1 MTGGQ
6 QRAAL
11 AGVVG
16 MAMAVVGAQGW
27 SLWVRL
33 GENAMPMAA
42 SASVAGYV
50 ATAAEADLAGTM
62 AFAPFGRAEGVAAA
76 TPVATE
82 TTVDLTLLGI
92 TLAENADASRA
103 IIGTPDGTTDSFGIG
118 QTLASGATLA
128 AVNPDHVVIRM
139 GDTETTLHFPTDPAA
154 RAQPNAPPANGP
166 DLMNLIPASAPTPS
180 ALLTGIKVAMNHD
193 PEGYIA
199 GLGLTPDAG
208 GYRVLPDFD
217 EALRQAGLQPGDL
230 IAMVNGAAPGD
241 PERDLAILDTVAAA
255 GTAVLRV
262 ERDGQTLTLTVPLE

>member
-11 AGVVG
+11 AGAVG

-62 AFAPFGRAEGVAAA
+62 AFAPFGRAKGAAAA
-76 TPVATE
+76 TPVAME
-82 TTVDLTLLGI
+82 IAVDLTLLGI

-118 QTLASGATLA
+118 QTLPSGATLA
-128 AVNPDHVVIRM
+128 AVNPDHVVIRN
-139 GDTETTLHFPTDPAA
+139 GDAETILYFPTDPAA
-154 RAQPNAPPANGP
+154 SAQPNVPLSTGP
-166 DLMNLIPASAPTPS
+166 DLVNLIPVSAPTPS
-180 ALLTGIKVAMNHD
+180 ALLTGIKLAMNHD

-199 GLGLTPDAG
+199 GLGLAPDAG
-208 GYRVLPDFD
+208 GYRVQADLDD
-217 EALRQAGLQPGDL
+217 ALRQAGLQTGDL
-230 IAMVNGAAPGD
+230 IASVNGAAPGD